1 MDCTFY
7 YYIGGNLVDWHITLN
22 LTKTQSAPVYRWTWS
37 GMANQQAWVEL
48 DLTAQRMRCYFYLKR
63 YGDNVYI
70 EGLSPWKPFNYY
82 DQFGATFTEWE
93 TLVNCQSAT
102 VVVTIGCEL

>member
-37 GMANQQAWVEL
+37 GIASQQAWVEL
-48 DLTAQRMRCYFYLKR
+48 DLTTQRMRCYFYLKR

-82 DQFGATFTEWE
+82 DQFSATFTEWE

-102 VVVTIGCEL
+102 VVVTIGCAL

>member
-22 LTKTQSAPVYRWTWS
+22 LTKTQSTPVYRWTWS
-37 GMANQQAWVEL
+37 GINNQRAWVEL
-48 DLTAQRMRCYFYLKR
+48 DLAAEKMRCYFYLKR

-70 EGLSPWKPFNYY
+70 EGLSPWQSFTYY
-82 DQFGATFTEWE
+82 TQFGATFTTWE
-93 TLVNCQSAT
+93 LLVNCQSAT
-102 VVVTIGCEL
+102 VVVTIGCAL